1 MYMYLLTLY
10 FSTFY
15 YKNSINLLHSHHMF
29 MHVNWCKIFNPD
41 PDPNVDI
48 LSKTNIKA
56 LFMDLKKYLLLI
68 HAHDT
73 YN

>member
-1 MYMYLLTLY
+1 
-10 FSTFY
+10 
-15 YKNSINLLHSHHMF
+15 MF
-29 MHVNWCKIFNPD
+29 MQVNWCKMFNPD